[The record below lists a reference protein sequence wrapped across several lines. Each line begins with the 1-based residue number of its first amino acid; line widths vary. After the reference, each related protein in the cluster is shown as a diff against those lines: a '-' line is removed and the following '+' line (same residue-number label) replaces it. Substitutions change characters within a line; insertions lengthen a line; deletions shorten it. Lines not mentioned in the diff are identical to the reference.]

1 MNYRARAGLIYN
13 ARALYALNW
22 MDIAPALKYI
32 KSSFD
37 IDLIAL
43 GALVTSF
50 YLGIAIFQVVGG
62 SLASYMGDKK
72 TSLTGLLLM
81 GIFAI
86 MSGLSTNFTELIIS
100 RFFSGLSAAFFFSST
115 LSLLISVI
123 PENKSPFHI
132 GVYNGAFAAG
142 GGIGIFGWAILDQ
155 YIGYKIPF
163 IIAGI
168 ITLATFILI
177 GILFKGVKNIKT
189 DRAALKKGL
198 KHVLTSKVII
208 FIALI
213 GIGARISE
221 TIIGQFF
228 VYYLESIRVS
238 PSSAGLVSSIY
249 LLVGFL
255 GGILGGYH
263 FSRTRHKIAMFVIIN
278 LMLSFLLIS
287 LGFVHNYIIIVFIT
301 ITLGM
306 LTIYGFSV
314 MYTFIRYISRR
325 DLVSLSLSFNNSI
338 QLAIAA
344 ISPIIFTGIAYGYS
358 NRVSWIV
365 TSILPLVTL
374 SLILF
379 IKNGL
384 KNSIPEFN

>member
-1 MNYRARAGLIYN
+1 
-13 ARALYALNW
+13 

-100 RFFSGLSAAFFFSST
+100 RFFSGLSATFFFSST
-115 LSLLISVI
+115 LSLLLSVI
-123 PENKSPFHI
+123 PENKSAFHI

-142 GGIGIFGWAILDQ
+142 GGIGIFVWAILDQ

-168 ITLATFILI
+168 ITLATFILV
-177 GILFKGVKNIKT
+177 GISFRDVRNIKT

-228 VYYLESIRVS
+228 VYYKSLYQKES
-238 PSSAGLVSSIY
+238 
-249 LLVGFL
+249 
-255 GGILGGYH
+255 H
-263 FSRTRHKIAMFVIIN
+263 
-278 LMLSFLLIS
+278 
-287 LGFVHNYIIIVFIT
+287 
-301 ITLGM
+301 
-306 LTIYGFSV
+306 
-314 MYTFIRYISRR
+314 
-325 DLVSLSLSFNNSI
+325 
-338 QLAIAA
+338 
-344 ISPIIFTGIAYGYS
+344 
-358 NRVSWIV
+358 
-365 TSILPLVTL
+365 
-374 SLILF
+374 
-379 IKNGL
+379 
-384 KNSIPEFN
+384 